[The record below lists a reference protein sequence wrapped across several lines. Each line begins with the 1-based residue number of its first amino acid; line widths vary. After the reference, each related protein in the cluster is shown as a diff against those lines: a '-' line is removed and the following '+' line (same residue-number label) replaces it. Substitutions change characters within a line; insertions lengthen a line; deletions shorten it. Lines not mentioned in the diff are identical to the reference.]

1 MTDCCAAQLEVL
13 NAVSDAFECVA
24 IEGSDLL
31 RDDLIAEANRR
42 LKQDGYPFEFYAA
55 GYRVYV
61 KELK

>member
-1 MTDCCAAQLEVL
+1 MTDCRAAQLEVL
-13 NAVSDAFECVA
+13 DAVSDAFETVA

-31 RDDLIAEANRR
+31 RDDTIFEANRR
-42 LKQDGYPFEFYAA
+42 LREDGHPFEFYSA